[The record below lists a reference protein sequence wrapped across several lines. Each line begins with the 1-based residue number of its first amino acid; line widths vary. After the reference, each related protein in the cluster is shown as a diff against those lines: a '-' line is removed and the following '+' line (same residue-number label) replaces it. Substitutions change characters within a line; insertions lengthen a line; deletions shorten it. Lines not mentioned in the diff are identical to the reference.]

1 MRSIVNRKLSSRDF
15 DIEATRHHRFY
26 RHREGSAAMLSIPRG
41 GVRENPWKNP
51 ENGEQRK
58 VACRRGGI
66 LVHGKSGQAG
76 PGKSMWLPW

>member
-41 GVRENPWKNP
+41 GGP
-51 ENGEQRK
+51 GESMEESGE
-58 VACRRGGI
+58 RGTE
-66 LVHGKSGQAG
+66 KSG
-76 PGKSMWLPW
+76 L